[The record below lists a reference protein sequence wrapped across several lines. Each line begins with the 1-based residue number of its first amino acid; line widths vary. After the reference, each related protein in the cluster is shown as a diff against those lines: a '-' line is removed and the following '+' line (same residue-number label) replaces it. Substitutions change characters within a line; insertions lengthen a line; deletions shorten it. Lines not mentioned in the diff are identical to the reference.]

1 MEQLIRFFKGRKI
14 AKILDVGTGTGDFLS
29 VLKDVFPGAEIT
41 GVDPNEES
49 LIKAAARFPDVRFK
63 KMSAEK
69 IGFPNNSFDVV
80 TISMALHH
88 LSDVGLALREIKR
101 VTKPGGSVIINELFS
116 DNLNKAQE
124 VHKLYHHF
132 GSQIDRIL
140 GINHNPAFKKREIF
154 QEVENAGIRIQ
165 FHFEFVKEEN
175 IILTSAEIEERV
187 RKMKRR
193 LETVKDHTEYKNLES
208 QIPKF
213 EGKVVR
219 FGFQSATRIVIVG
232 EG

>member
-1 MEQLIRFFKGRKI
+1 
-14 AKILDVGTGTGDFLS
+14 
-29 VLKDVFPGAEIT
+29 
-41 GVDPNEES
+41 
-49 LIKAAARFPDVRFK
+49 
-63 KMSAEK
+63 
-69 IGFPNNSFDVV
+69 
-80 TISMALHH
+80 MALHH
-88 LSDVGLALREIKR
+88 LLDVELALREIKR

-193 LETVKDHTEYKNLES
+193 LETVKDLTEYKNLES